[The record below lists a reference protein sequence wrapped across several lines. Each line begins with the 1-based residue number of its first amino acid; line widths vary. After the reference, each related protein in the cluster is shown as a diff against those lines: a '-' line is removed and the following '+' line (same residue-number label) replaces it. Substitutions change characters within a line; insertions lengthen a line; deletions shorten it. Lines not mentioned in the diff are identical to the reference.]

1 VRTLTHT
8 DVNTQYRLWRSA
20 AIDPVAVQAFEGAVG
35 AGSFFELRQVE
46 KNLIVH
52 RI

>member
-1 VRTLTHT
+1 
-8 DVNTQYRLWRSA
+8 
-20 AIDPVAVQAFEGAVG
+20 VG